1 MSAPLDEVGDL
12 RPVLM
17 INDRLAIPTSELE
30 FRFSRSSGPGG
41 QHVQRSDTRV
51 ELLFDVAHSSA
62 LTDEQRA
69 RILAR
74 LRNQIDGEGVLR
86 VVSSATRS
94 QLENREEAMRRFQAL
109 LAGALRQHKRRI
121 ATKPSAKS
129 REARLAEK
137 KVRSQHKATRRKV
150 GGGDLE

>member
-1 MSAPLDEVGDL
+1 MSAPLEEQDDL
-12 RPVLM
+12 RPV
-17 INDRLAIPTSELE
+17 IIVNERLAIPTAELE

-51 ELLFDVAHSSA
+51 ELLFNVAASPS
-62 LTDEQRA
+62 LSDEQRG
-69 RILAR
+69 RILSR
-74 LRNQIDGEGVLR
+74 LGNQIDGEGVLR

-94 QLENREEAMRRFQAL
+94 QLENREEAVRRFQAL
-109 LAGALRQHKRRI
+109 LAGALRQRKRRI
-121 ATKPSAKS
+121 ATKPSAGA

-150 GGGDLE
+150 GRGDLE